1 MLKFKKVSIMAL
13 FVLLVFSASAFAHV
27 TLILKAPSNLPLN
40 SSGLSIRVYEGTGT
54 DTLTELLPES
64 TSALEYVYKFPW
76 PGTFNYRVTSS
87 PASLYYGATKL
98 FYFTEDDVISELVV
112 SQDLESGPRPSG
124 PETWGAASVN
134 IFTDQ
139 IIENLFNTST
149 LTGFPAGGLQTP
161 TFTTP
166 KGHWQVTT
174 QQDLMDF
181 VGNVAATYGKAHL
194 FSLGKSP
201 LLNYDI
207 PIIIVTNETIPAG
220 SSFEEAAEIIRD
232 GGKPTFFHQGQI
244 HGDEASGCEG
254 ALQMLLDVVGPY
266 GAKYLEKVNYVCVP
280 RFNVE
285 GGARWT
291 RSSTTPVIDM
301 NRDHLRMRA
310 PEVRMVHKGYLELM
324 PEVTMDGHEIGYYTV
339 TSTTTRTTAAYA
351 TGGVTDLESTP
362 STSMINP
369 SMALN
374 DYALDV
380 YGVNMHNGLAAAG
393 IRSNHYEN
401 ANNGWTANHGIGRAY
416 YGLMGSVSFLVEVRG
431 LSSLLMA
438 RRAYAHVL
446 AAKILFETLYDKA
459 DETKALVV
467 AGRKAVKD
475 LGEIYDPNVKIP
487 LYQYA
492 SGAGTAYMNTGAKT
506 PGSRY
511 SIYETKRHQAD
522 MLGNLVKVSSTDANM
537 VNKAHAINDATHFE
551 RSRPTAYVIPKGIT
565 ETAVNSGDYA
575 INYDYLLD
583 SLKANRV
590 EYYEVKLGQKAPL
603 RQYFYVSGN
612 GTTGITP
619 NATPNTNVLRA
630 DLRAEEEVTLTEGAY
645 VIPLDQVAGAVAV
658 AIFEPDISNS
668 NGYNASVAQ
677 SLSGTEGL
685 AVVFHSQAN
694 NNYPYYRLEKSFPR
708 KVLPPDEPGC
718 PIVIPPCIDLPPCVE
733 DKIEE
738 VLDCLGCNAGFGLLA
753 LIFAIPF
760 VWRKK

>member
-1 MLKFKKVSIMAL
+1 MLKFRKVSIIAL

-27 TLILKAPSNLPLN
+27 TLILRAPTGLPLN
-40 SSGLSIRVYEGTGT
+40 STGLSIRVYEGTGT

-76 PGTFNYRVTSS
+76 SGTFNYRVTSS

-98 FYFTEDDVISELVV
+98 FYFTDDDVNSELVV
-112 SQDLESGPRPSG
+112 SQDLESGVRPG
-124 PETWGAASVN
+124 GTETWDTSSVS

-139 IIENLFNTST
+139 ILNKLFGTST
-149 LTGFPAGGLQTP
+149 LAGFPAGGLQTP

-174 QQDLMDF
+174 QEDLMNF
-181 VGNVAATYGKAHL
+181 VGNIAATHAKAHL

-201 LLNYDI
+201 TLNYDI
-207 PIIIVTNETIPAG
+207 PIVIVTNETIPAG
-220 SSFEEAAEIIRD
+220 STFEEAAKLIRKS
-232 GGKPTFFHQGQI
+232 GKPTFFHQGQI
-244 HGDEASGCEG
+244 HGGETSGCEG
-254 ALQMLLDVVGPY
+254 AMQMLLDVVGSY
-266 GAKYLEKVNYVCVP
+266 GEKYLEKVNYVCVP

-285 GGARWT
+285 GAARYT
-291 RSSTTPVIDM
+291 RASLVPVIDM

-310 PEVRMVHKGYLELM
+310 NEVRLVHKGYLELM

-339 TSTTTRTTAAYA
+339 TSTTNRTAPAYA
-351 TGGVTDLESTP
+351 TGGITDLESTP
-362 STSMINP
+362 STSLINP
-369 SMALN
+369 SLALN
-374 DYALDV
+374 DFALDV
-380 YGVNMHNGLAAAG
+380 YGVNMHDGLAAAG

-401 ANNGWTANHGIGRAY
+401 ASNGWTANHGIGRAY

-431 LSSLLMA
+431 TASLLMA

-446 AAKILFETLYDKA
+446 AAKILLETLYDKA
-459 DETKALVV
+459 DETKALVAAARADV
-467 AGRKAVKD
+467 IKIGKKFDA
-475 LGEIYDPNVKIP
+475 NVKVP

-492 SGAGTAYMNTGAKT
+492 SGAGTAYMTSGDET

-511 SIYETKRHQAD
+511 SLYKTTRHQAYLSGD
-522 MLGNLVKVSSTDANM
+522 LLPTVV
-537 VNKAHAINDATHFE
+537 KAHAMNDATHFE

-565 ETAVNSGDYA
+565 ETTVNSGDYA
-575 INYDYLLD
+575 INYDFLLG
-583 SLKANRV
+583 SLEANRV
-590 EYYEVKLGQKAPL
+590 EYYSIAKDYKAPL
-603 RQYFYVSGN
+603 KQYFYVSGN

-619 NATPNTNVLRA
+619 TATINANVLRA
-630 DLRAEEEVTLTEGAY
+630 DLRAEEEVTFPDGAY
-645 VIPLDQVAGAVAV
+645 VIPLDQEAGAVAL

-677 SLSGTEGL
+677 SLTGDEGL
-685 AVVFHSQAN
+685 AVVFHSQATKD
-694 NNYPYYRLEKSFPR
+694 YPYYRLERDNPR
-708 KVLPPDEPGC
+708 DVLKEEGGC
-718 PIVIPPCIDLPPCVE
+718 TIIPPCIDIPPCVE